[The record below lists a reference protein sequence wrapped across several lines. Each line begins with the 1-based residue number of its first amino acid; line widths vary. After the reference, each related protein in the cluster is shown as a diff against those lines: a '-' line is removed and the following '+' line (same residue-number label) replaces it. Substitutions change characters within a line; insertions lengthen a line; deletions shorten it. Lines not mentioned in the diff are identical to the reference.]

1 MDVPSDDLAGLRLRA
16 TIQVSNDIGRH
27 TEVVLHVR
35 CHGTLTCT
43 ILQAYQVKAW
53 IEIED
58 CDDFDNDDNLCRYT
72 YSKDWTGAPQDPL
85 TFKFPES
92 CSSKVQSQLSQIE
105 LRGCVPG
112 DICLMLCPNAAGQ
125 QWPTLRAAAVQIQIL
140 TSACKRIA
148 RVLSMNSSG
157 GHKYWTRL
165 WSSHFPLFHETDWHV
180 SVLMRKKSFLSQPHS
195 VVTKITLWQRP
206 SLTYVTVRLCSR
218 LLGGS

>member
-1 MDVPSDDLAGLRLRA
+1 MKPLGSTIIGVMDVPSDDRAGLRLRA

-105 LRGCVPG
+105 LRGCVPHLPHAVSKCRRPTMANPASCSSP
-112 DICLMLCPNAAGQ
+112 DPDFCLQTDCTGPLNELKWGPQ
-125 QWPTLRAAAVQIQIL
+125 
-140 TSACKRIA
+140 
-148 RVLSMNSSG
+148 VLGEAMVVS
-157 GHKYWTRL
+157 
-165 WSSHFPLFHETDWHV
+165 FPLV
-180 SVLMRKKSFLSQPHS
+180 S
-195 VVTKITLWQRP
+195 
-206 SLTYVTVRLCSR
+206 
-218 LLGGS
+218 